1 MDYRHYIECTWFGRP
16 ILRVNEW
23 FLDGHAR
30 LELPIGVVADQPK
43 VDQAANLNLWGEAVW
58 FPSTLLIDPRVQWQ
72 AIDLVTARLTVPF
85 RDDRENS
92 IATFDS
98 HTGLLQSLESW
109 RYRSASDPTKLAER
123 FDVQEWRTF
132 SRMRIPSRW
141 TLTWLDQGAPWLSVN
156 IEEAVYNVDV
166 SEYIRAS
173 GI

>member
-1 MDYRHYIECTWFGRP
+1 MA
-16 ILRVNEW
+16 N
-23 FLDGHAR
+23 
-30 LELPIGVVADQPK
+30 QPK
-43 VDQAANLNLWGEAVW
+43 VDQAANWNLWGEAVW

-72 AIDLVTARLTVPF
+72 AIDSVTARLTVPF
-85 RDDRENS
+85 GDDRENS

-109 RYRSASDPTKLAER
+109 RYRSAHPTKLAER
-123 FDVQEWRTF
+123 FDVLDWRTF
-132 SRMRIPSRW
+132 SGMRIPSRW